1 MMECSSVNVYDENLD
16 RVGVVY
22 TWVSMI
28 WIEGYNFLG
37 SFQLEVQQT
46 DRSMELLQKD
56 RYCGI
61 SGSDTLMFIESVQIA
76 NNEIL
81 INGFPATVL
90 LSHRV
95 STTEISNQNAETAM
109 RNLVSAMSSWPRVAL
124 GSSAGITDTFTPQIS
139 DMSLEEYCETIG
151 QECDVGFKMVHD
163 RKAKQLLF
171 TVYKPERNE
180 NAKYSSQYG
189 NVGDI
194 VYILSDSEYKNVAI
208 VAGAGEGSE
217 RVTVTAGDTS
227 STGLARREMYVDA
240 RQEQPED
247 GESTSSYRQRLIEYG
262 EGKLVEQAQIEEI
275 SFSVKD
281 EVGLGDIVFVY
292 LPEIKIKLEARVSQ
306 ITITSENNGTTRE
319 ITVGTPFNITRLI

>member
-1 MMECSSVNVYDENLD
+1 MECSSVNVYDENLD

-109 RNLVSAMSSWPRVAL
+109 RDLVSAMSSWPRVAL